1 LVGFGTHNEGKRNFF
16 YQCFN
21 GYWNEWNRRFQFGP
35 HPNGWMWNEKGERTI
50 DGVGNILEDIRL
62 NLTLSTSEWLQR
74 FKGDVEDYLLEK
86 HSPET
91 L

>member
-1 LVGFGTHNEGKRNFF
+1 
-16 YQCFN
+16 
-21 GYWNEWNRRFQFGP
+21 
-35 HPNGWMWNEKGERTI
+35 MWNEKGERTI